1 MQLGQLKHLKEHQ
14 SRFHYKLVCLNMHGP
29 VPGTSTWHFSEEDD
43 DSSGTVAEPH
53 QEIGG
58 VPVDMLVGL

>member
-1 MQLGQLKHLKEHQ
+1 MDRYWAPQLGI
-14 SRFHYKLVCLNMHGP
+14 
-29 VPGTSTWHFSEEDD
+29 FSEEDD